1 MLLMSLD
8 KVEKEKDELGD
19 SNSQHQGHRRILTNA
34 PRRRGGQTALMERSG
49 RLGGCGRMEG
59 VHSVMRK
66 PYGRPWA
73 GSESC
78 RWGQR
83 PGIKELPAS
92 LSCLLGSCFIFDDSM
107 K

>member
-49 RLGGCGRMEG
+49 RLGGCGGMEG
-59 VHSVMRK
+59 VHGVMRK
-66 PYGRPWA
+66 PYGRGQDLRAA
-73 GSESC
+73 GGG
-78 RWGQR
+78 RG
-83 PGIKELPAS
+83 PAS
-92 LSCLLGSCFIFDDSM
+92 KSSPPPCPVFLVLVLFLM
-107 K
+107 TQ